1 MVPAIYEI
9 ATSMPPPSAIRGTF
23 SMGEL
28 TEYFDS
34 SST

>member
-9 ATSMPPPSAIRGTF
+9 ATSMPPSAIRGTV
-23 SMGEL
+23 SIGEL